1 TEHPDIRPVHCTF
14 CVVLTTNQITT
25 TNSTVNTNDNTNNN
39 TSNTTQKWKLPKS
52 VSTPDLENFANY
64 SLLLTPSL
72 DGFTKPP
79 GPALVRVNGTRVTGP
94 ILVSNNAI
102 LQLGKTLYL
111 KYIQPMQ
118 TKSLN
123 SLTNANNNK
132 MQIKTENAN
141 KIQQTITR
149 LPSSLSLSNRLAE
162 KQIDLMNEKNQNDD
176 VMKLKKDSQFT
187 GGTLSKTQTLKNSSS
202 NLNLSTK
209 NQEINGFNIDGNKKP
224 SHKLPNTTVTSSSLS
239 KSDQLPLSI
248 ELEHTNE
255 LPSDTLM
262 DQYINLIDRILI
274 CTQSD
279 LNNTQKLSHE
289 DPVKSRSFYLSLA
302 YALYLTY
309 RSFIKKL
316 NTTSQCQLNER
327 EHCISHLTNYM
338 ANRIYEVCYFNCV
351 NYNKLINLI
360 FIRRGFVEILEISLV
375 EIISRG

>member
-1 TEHPDIRPVHCTF
+1 TEYPDIRPVHCTF

-79 GPALVRVNGTRVTGP
+79 GPALIRVNGTRVTGP

-123 SLTNANNNK
+123 SLINANNNNNNK

-149 LPSSLSLSNRLAE
+149 LPSSLSLTNRLAD
-162 KQIDLMNEKNQNDD
+162 KQIDLMNEKNQNDN

-187 GGTLSKTQTLKNSSS
+187 GGTLSKTQTLKVSYLFCIYICANVNVMFYS
-202 NLNLSTK
+202 
-209 NQEINGFNIDGNKKP
+209 GHKKP
-224 SHKLPNTTVTSSSLS
+224 IMFFAKVFITLDDEDRADNQGITDNCLS
-239 KSDQLPLSI
+239 
-248 ELEHTNE
+248 
-255 LPSDTLM
+255 
-262 DQYINLIDRILI
+262 
-274 CTQSD
+274 
-279 LNNTQKLSHE
+279 
-289 DPVKSRSFYLSLA
+289 
-302 YALYLTY
+302 
-309 RSFIKKL
+309 
-316 NTTSQCQLNER
+316 
-327 EHCISHLTNYM
+327 
-338 ANRIYEVCYFNCV
+338 
-351 NYNKLINLI
+351 LI
-360 FIRRGFVEILEISLV
+360 FIRKGLWRFLEISPV
-375 EIISRG
+375 EIMNYLKLDHYGKLGSTARFEPRTYQVFHSGLASTDS

>member
-1 TEHPDIRPVHCTF
+1 M
-14 CVVLTTNQITT
+14 
-25 TNSTVNTNDNTNNN
+25 
-39 TSNTTQKWKLPKS
+39 
-52 VSTPDLENFANY
+52 
-64 SLLLTPSL
+64 

-187 GGTLSKTQTLKNSSS
+187 GGTLSKTQTLKVS
-202 NLNLSTK
+202 
-209 NQEINGFNIDGNKKP
+209 
-224 SHKLPNTTVTSSSLS
+224 
-239 KSDQLPLSI
+239 
-248 ELEHTNE
+248 
-255 LPSDTLM
+255 
-262 DQYINLIDRILI
+262 
-274 CTQSD
+274 
-279 LNNTQKLSHE
+279 
-289 DPVKSRSFYLSLA
+289 YL
-302 YALYLTY
+302 
-309 RSFIKKL
+309 F
-316 NTTSQCQLNER
+316 
-327 EHCISHLTNYM
+327 CIS
-338 ANRIYEVCYFNCV
+338 IYLCIYIYICKRKYDVLQWIQKASYVFC
-351 NYNKLINLI
+351 K
-360 FIRRGFVEILEISLV
+360 GFYQF
-375 EIISRG
+375 R